1 MVTLVA
7 LVALVAG
14 ARAAPAGLDYD
25 FSGRG
30 DGAAV
35 LDLFL
40 RVLKLDAYD
49 ELPFASVTIDAG
61 LDCGAAGDA
70 HASKL
75 CVVLEDAA
83 NDDDGSAAVVAV
95 RATSAVDAAYGA
107 ARYLRERCGMSFGWD
122 RAGGDQVAIAQRLAN
137 GLPAW
142 PPLKGPTTYRRLRDV
157 SYGWNVCTASYTQAW
172 WAWDDWSRH
181 LDWLAL
187 NGVNLALAY
196 TGQERLYA
204 DVYADLGVDYAAF
217 ANWSNGPAHLTWSRG
232 QSTHGVGG
240 PLPRTFADA
249 QLALAKRILARMRG
263 LGIVP
268 VLPSFQGNV
277 PPALKDLFPEAN
289 ITVQAPHWTS
299 GAVALD
305 ATDPLFARIGDAFLK
320 RVVAELGADADGD
333 GVGDATEHFYEADGY
348 FAAGDPPWY
357 AARRGGSSSN
367 AGVYGSPDDARAHA
381 LGAYGAMARTDPD
394 ARWHYQGWIL
404 NMGDGAVVEAYVG
417 AVPAGR
423 LLVSDMWSE
432 WAPLRSM
439 LVAAGAPFLYGALQ
453 NFGGTLDLGMSVA
466 QLAGNL
472 SGAPPGVA
480 EGLAAGGALAAG
492 VGAFPEGI
500 DQNLPYWVYF
510 FDANWNGTRPLDAWW
525 AAYAA
530 ARYGVEDDDAAAAWA
545 ALAASAY
552 AQPAG
557 GGDGFWREK
566 ARGGLLSAPG
576 LHDASDAPAAP
587 AYATAPLVDA
597 WRRLAAANLSGAPYD
612 YDVANVGR
620 EALSR
625 ARRRDLRAAAL
636 RRDDGRGREDGRRR
650 APGALRRRGRAPLR
664 VAVAPRGRLLRPRP
678 RARAP
683 RAGDG
688 GDAAFYDRVA
698 RAQVTTWLP
707 ACGGE
712 SDAAPCSRHANAS
725 RARPSRTTRDKAW
738 GGLVTHYYGGR
749 VRCYEDRFG
758 TPAAT
763 RPRRRPR
770 PRVPGGPRRAE
781 FRLCAR
787 RRRAT
792 AAAVSARLLAKY
804 FP

>member
-1 MVTLVA
+1 MVRLVA

-30 DGAAV
+30 DGTAV

-40 RVLKLDAYD
+40 RVLELDAYD

-142 PPLKGPTTYRRLRDV
+142 PPLEGPTTYRRRRDV
-157 SYGWNVCTASYTQAW
+157 SYGWNVCAASYTQAW

-187 NGVNLALAY
+187 HGVNLALAY

-217 ANWSNGPAHLTWSRG
+217 ANWSNGPAHLAWSRG

-263 LGIVP
+263 LGVVP

-299 GAVALD
+299 GAVAWLD
-305 ATDPLFARIGDAFLK
+305 ATDPLFATIGDAFLE
-320 RVVAELGADADGD
+320 RVVAEFGADADGD

-357 AARRGGSSSN
+357 AARRGGPSN
-367 AGVYGSPDDARAHA
+367 AGAYGSPDDARAHA
-381 LGAYGAMARTDPD
+381 SGAYGAMARTDPD

-432 WAPLRSM
+432 WAPLRSV

-466 QLAGNL
+466 QLAGNV
-472 SGAPPGVA
+472 SGEPPGVA
-480 EGLAAGGALAAG
+480 EGLDAGGALAAG

-510 FDANWNGTRPLDAWW
+510 FDANWNGTRPLDDWW

-530 ARYGVEDDDAAAAWA
+530 ARYGDENDDAAAAWA

-587 AYATAPLVDA
+587 AYATAPLVEA

-625 ARRRDLRAAAL
+625 AADATFAPPLFAATTAAAARTAGAALRALYDDADALLCASPSLRAADYFDLASAL
-636 RRDDGRGREDGRRR
+636 
-650 APGALRRRGRAPLR
+650 A
-664 VAVAPRGRLLRPRP
+664 
-678 RARAP
+678 
-683 RAGDG
+683 AGDG

-707 ACGGE
+707 ACGGAG
-712 SDAAPCSRHANAS
+712 DAAPCSRHANAS
-725 RARPSRTTRDKAW
+725 QSPPLEDYANKAW
-738 GGLVTHYYGGR
+738 GGLVKHYYGGR
-749 VRCYEDRFG
+749 VRCYEDHFG
-758 TPAAT
+758 DAGGYAACVDGLA
-763 RPRRRPR
+763 RAFQADHA
-770 PRVPGGPRRAE
+770 RVE
-781 FRLCAR
+781 FPLCASSD
-787 RRRAT
+787 AT